1 VCVVRYLFLSLSL
14 LLGVLFFFAFLSFS
28 TPTEVLDKMPDP
40 TVGGED
46 LDSYRARFNG
56 AIISTYVFVM
66 LVVPA
71 KLWCRITIGGWSN
84 VRLDDYLSIIT
95 LALANGF
102 FWIVAMGMCSLGM
115 GGKTRGI
122 WMY

>member
-1 VCVVRYLFLSLSL
+1 MS
-14 LLGVLFFFAFLSFS
+14 
-28 TPTEVLDKMPDP
+28 DP

-66 LVVPA
+66 LIVPA
-71 KLWCRITIGGWSN
+71 KIWCRISIGGWSN

-102 FWIVAMGMCSLGM
+102 FWIVAMGMRSPGM
-115 GGKTRGI
+115 GGNTWEA

>member
-1 VCVVRYLFLSLSL
+1 MS
-14 LLGVLFFFAFLSFS
+14 A
-28 TPTEVLDKMPDP
+28 PDA
-40 TVGGED
+40 GGED

-71 KLWCRITIGGWSN
+71 KIWCRISIGGWHN
-84 VRLDDYLSIIT
+84 VRLDDYLSIVT

-102 FWIVAMGMCSLGM
+102 FWITAVGTQFSCWQSGNISISCSD
-115 GGKTRGI
+115 KSI
-122 WMY
+122 